1 MDFFGAQDRA
11 RRQTRLFVV
20 LFTLSILLITQLMN
34 FLVMAI
40 HFMIKLR
47 VSGPI
52 PGGFKQFFQW
62 EQYLL
67 VAAIV
72 AGFIA
77 MFGYLGI
84 EKLFGGGD
92 AVARLLGA
100 NLIARGT
107 TDSQERLAS
116 QIVTEIAI
124 AAGAPVPQLF
134 LLKEPAINSFAA
146 GWDSSDAVITLT
158 TGALT
163 HLDRYELQAMV
174 AHEFCHILNGDM
186 QLNQTM
192 AGLLQGLFIIKEWSS
207 KILESGSRHRSGK
220 SSAYFYL
227 TVFGF
232 LTLGSFGYFLGR
244 WIKSLLTKQQEYY
257 ADAAAVQ
264 YTRNPDAVIGMLQK
278 LGIKYMNSRMLG
290 SRYEQFDHAFVGIPG
305 KKTFIS
311 SHPSVEMRILRIN
324 AGWNIEFLPIDID
337 HIDPT
342 PIMRK
347 QEQKKKRELVWTM
360 VGLGVTES
368 ILSSA
373 STSFDKQIFDP
384 EFGHRLPDTLL
395 PLTMS
400 SVYSQAAI
408 LALLLASSK
417 SAEQSQLRQLK
428 PILDQRMYQK
438 TLEILPSLK
447 ILDPRQRI
455 PLIEA
460 CIPALKELTKP
471 QYVEFKK
478 WIMTLFNADFKLDH
492 DEFVVSR
499 LVVARLDRF
508 HEISKRPQKILNI
521 VGDVRAEYEMILSLI
536 AYTEHND
543 GMAQQAF
550 DTGKKAI
557 AAFTLKLIPRNMI
570 FHKQVNIALDK
581 LYALTPSLRKRLL
594 QAAAATIALDGK
606 ITVKGFELLRTVAA
620 SLEVPMPAINPDF
633 GKIN

>member
-11 RRQTRLFVV
+11 RRQTRVFALLFS
-20 LFTLSILLITQLMN
+20 LAIILVIQMMN
-34 FLVMAI
+34 LLVIAI
-40 HFMIKLR
+40 HYLIK
-47 VSGPI
+47 VKISGST
-52 PGGFKQFFQW
+52 PGGFIQFLQW
-62 EQYLL
+62 DQYLV
-67 VAAIV
+67 VACIV
-72 AGFIA
+72 TGFITL
-77 MFGYLGI
+77 FGYLGI
-84 EKLFGGGD
+84 HELFGGGD

-100 NLIARGT
+100 KLIARGT
-107 TDSQERLAS
+107 TDKQERLAT

-174 AHEFCHILNGDM
+174 AHEFCHILSGDM
-186 QLNQTM
+186 RLNQTM

-220 SSAYFYL
+220 SSVYFYL
-227 TVFGF
+227 SVFGF

-257 ADAAAVQ
+257 ADATAVQ
-264 YTRNPDAVIGMLQK
+264 YTRNPAAVIGMLQK
-278 LGIKYMNSRMLG
+278 LGIKYIHSRMLG
-290 SRYEQFDHAFVGIPG
+290 SRYEQFDHAFIGIPG
-305 KKTFIS
+305 NKTFIS
-311 SHPSVEMRILRIN
+311 SHPQVDARIQRIDKN
-324 AGWNIEFLPIDID
+324 WKIEFLPIQIER
-337 HIDPT
+337 IDPR

-347 QEQKKKRELVWTM
+347 QEQKKKKKLVWTM
-360 VGLGVTES
+360 LGLGVTES

-373 STSFDKQIFDP
+373 SQSFDKQIFDP
-384 EFGHRLPDTLL
+384 EFGHQLPDTLL

-400 SVYSQAAI
+400 SVSSEAAI
-408 LALLLASSK
+408 LALLIASGK
-417 SAEQSQLRQLK
+417 SAEQSHLKQLK
-428 PILDQRMYQK
+428 PILDHGMYQK
-438 TLEILPSLK
+438 ILEVLPALK

-478 WIMTLFNADFKLDH
+478 WIMILFNADFKLDH

-508 HEISKRPQKILNI
+508 HGLSKRPQKILNI
-521 VGDVRAEYEMILSLI
+521 VGDVRAEYELILSLI

-543 GMAQQAF
+543 AMAQQGF
-550 DTGKKAI
+550 DAGKKAI
-557 AAFTLKLIPRNMI
+557 AAYSLTLVPKNLVFLN
-570 FHKQVNIALDK
+570 QVNTALDK

-620 SLEVPMPAINPDF
+620 SLEVPMPAIDS
-633 GKIN
+633 GYTG